1 MSHAIESSSTKP
13 WEKSDVAA
21 SAVDGSNER
30 GLKNMERTIRELIT
44 SGIVTI
50 YDIYIWSIQH
60 IWFMFAKS
68 RVRSTVSNKCQ
79 SA

>member
-1 MSHAIESSSTKP
+1 V
-13 WEKSDVAA
+13 EKSDVAA

-50 YDIYIWSIQH
+50 YDIYI
-60 IWFMFAKS
+60 
-68 RVRSTVSNKCQ
+68 
-79 SA
+79 